1 MSIEQNKDDFES
13 RMVRLEE
20 IIYNDHKHLEELVCA
35 FDAMQEEYD
44 RNLRQNIETMIFEN
58 EDMKE
63 KISEIRA
70 AIER

>member
-1 MSIEQNKDDFES
+1 MSIEQNKDDFET

-20 IIYNDHKHLEELVCA
+20 IIYNDHKHLEELVEA
-35 FDAMQEEYD
+35 FDGLQKEYSSGMEIS
-44 RNLRQNIETMIFEN
+44 IETMIFEN

-70 AIER
+70 AIDR